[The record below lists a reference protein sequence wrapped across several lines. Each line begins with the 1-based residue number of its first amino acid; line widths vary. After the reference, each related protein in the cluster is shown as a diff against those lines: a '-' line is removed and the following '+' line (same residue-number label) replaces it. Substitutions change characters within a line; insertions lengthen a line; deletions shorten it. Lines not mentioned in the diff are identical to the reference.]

1 MDSTMTVKGQVTIP
15 KAMREFLDIAP
26 GDKVEFA
33 YLEDG
38 GIRVSPAKPA
48 PRAGRQARGRFAAL
62 RGRIKLDA
70 RTDDLMRLLRGYDED
85 GKDPGFK

>member
-1 MDSTMTVKGQVTIP
+1 MTVKGQVTIP

-26 GDKVEFA
+26 GDKVEFT

-48 PRAGRQARGRFAAL
+48 RRAGRRTASRFAAL
-62 RGRIKLDA
+62 RGRMKLDA
-70 RTDDLMRLLRGYDED
+70 RTDELMRLLRGYDED
-85 GKDPGFK
+85 ARDPGFK

>member
-15 KAMREFLDIAP
+15 KAMREFLDLAP

-38 GIRVSPAKPA
+38 GVRVSAARP
-48 PRAGRQARGRFAAL
+48 GRKASRRGRSRFGAL
-62 RGRIKLDA
+62 RGRLKLDA
-70 RTDDLMRLLRGYDED
+70 RTADVMRLLRGYDED
-85 GKDPGFK
+85 AADPGFK

>member
-15 KAMREFLDIAP
+15 KAMREYLAISP
-26 GDKVEFA
+26 GDKVEFT

-38 GIRVSPAKPA
+38 GIRVGPA
-48 PRAGRQARGRFAAL
+48 RTSRRTGRKTRSRFAAL
-62 RGRIKLDA
+62 RGRVRLDT

-85 GKDPGFK
+85 GKDPGFR